1 MNKKVML
8 MLMSDVNIEVEK
20 NYAHMG
26 YIQNIYAGSICSLS
40 TGSFMGCG
48 IF

>member
-26 YIQNIYAGSICSLS
+26 YTSK
-40 TGSFMGCG
+40 TFMPEA
-48 IF
+48 FAR